1 MQNISKIW
9 VQACGCQD
17 NFFSSCFQKIQLVA
31 VTVEEQIFTQFFWR
45 YPLQALYRFINQL
58 RHSTCSYDRWKYVKR
73 VAVLICAYF
82 WETFCKGILFKHSL
96 AAGEADG
103 GGKRVWSWKTSQ
115 KFLNPQ
121 LDLEFIT
128 FASWILPPLMFSWGS
143 VNMEVICWS
152 IVAFDMYMY
161 CELFKYIL
169 GNHHWRSSKKTQI
182 IR

>member
-1 MQNISKIW
+1 MDAKIIFSALAFRKFNWLQLLLKSKYSLSSLGDIS
-9 VQACGCQD
+9 
-17 NFFSSCFQKIQLVA
+17 
-31 VTVEEQIFTQFFWR
+31 
-45 YPLQALYRFINQL
+45 LQALHRFINQL
-58 RHSTCSYDRWKYVKR
+58 RHNTCSHHRRKYVKR

-161 CELFKYIL
+161 CELFKDIL